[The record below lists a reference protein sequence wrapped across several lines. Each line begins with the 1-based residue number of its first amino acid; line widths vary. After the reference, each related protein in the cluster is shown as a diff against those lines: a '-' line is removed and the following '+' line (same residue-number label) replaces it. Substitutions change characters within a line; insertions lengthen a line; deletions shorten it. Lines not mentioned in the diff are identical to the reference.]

1 MLLWFLRVSPSAAGL
16 PGLQPPSLY
25 PSVGQEAALLGPWS
39 CSVPLRLHPAH
50 LPHAFSQLLPCPPPA
65 RCRLRGGAEP
75 SRAGACGGSAEVG
88 PRRAGVRAAGRA
100 GPAAPGGFVLPP
112 SLRPSLRTI
121 LLLFPQSFAVPDR
134 GMAPG
139 KPGKSTGASEDPSVT
154 LFREYLKIDTVHP
167 KPDYDAA
174 VRFLEHVGTDLGL
187 ACQKVEVCQGH
198 VVLILT
204 LQGTNP
210 RLRSILLNSHTDV
223 VPVFE
228 EHWTY
233 PPFEAVKD
241 SEGNIY
247 ARGAQ
252 DMKCVSI
259 QYLEAIRRLKAEG
272 KCFPRTIHLT
282 FVPDEEVGGHKGMEM
297 FVQRP
302 EFRALNVGF
311 ALDEGLASPSDT
323 FSVFYG
329 EKSPWWIKV
338 KCVGSPGHGSRF
350 ISNTAAEKMHK
361 VITSFLAFRESE
373 KQRLKSDSS
382 LTLGDVTSLNMTM
395 LEGGVSFNVV
405 PSEMAAGF
413 DIRIPPTVDLKAF
426 EEQLASWCRG
436 AGDGVTYEFHQK
448 CMDQHVTSTEDS
460 DPWWKA
466 FSGVCRDM
474 KLQLKLEIFPA
485 ATDSRY
491 IRAAG
496 HPAIGFSPMNR
507 TPVLLH
513 DHNEFLNEQVFLRG
527 IDIYARLLPALA
539 SVPPLPAEG

>member
-1 MLLWFLRVSPSAAGL
+1 
-16 PGLQPPSLY
+16 
-25 PSVGQEAALLGPWS
+25 
-39 CSVPLRLHPAH
+39 
-50 LPHAFSQLLPCPPPA
+50 
-65 RCRLRGGAEP
+65 
-75 SRAGACGGSAEVG
+75 
-88 PRRAGVRAAGRA
+88 
-100 GPAAPGGFVLPP
+100 
-112 SLRPSLRTI
+112 
-121 LLLFPQSFAVPDR
+121 
-134 GMAPG
+134 MAPG

-154 LFREYLKIDTVHP
+154 LFREYLRIDTVHP

-174 VRFLEHVGTDLGL
+174 VRFLERISTDLGL
-187 ACQKVEVCQGH
+187 ACQKVEVCQGY
-198 VVLILT
+198 VVLVLT
-204 LQGTNP
+204 WQGTNP
-210 RLRSILLNSHTDV
+210 RLRSVLLNSHTDV

-241 SEGNIY
+241 SQGNIY

-259 QYLEAIRRLKAEG
+259 QYLEAIRRLKTEG
-272 KCFPRTIHLT
+272 KSFARTIHLT
-282 FVPDEEVGGHKGMEM
+282 FVP
-297 FVQRP
+297 
-302 EFRALNVGF
+302 
-311 ALDEGLASPSDT
+311 GLASPSDT

-361 VITSFLAFRESE
+361 VINSFLAFRESE

-382 LTLGDVTSLNMTM
+382 LTLGDVTSLNLTM

-413 DIRIPPTVDLKAF
+413 DVRIPPTVDLKAF
-426 EEQLASWCRG
+426 EEQVAMWCRG

-448 CMDQHVTSTEDS
+448 CMDQHISSTEES

>member
-1 MLLWFLRVSPSAAGL
+1 
-16 PGLQPPSLY
+16 
-25 PSVGQEAALLGPWS
+25 
-39 CSVPLRLHPAH
+39 
-50 LPHAFSQLLPCPPPA
+50 
-65 RCRLRGGAEP
+65 
-75 SRAGACGGSAEVG
+75 
-88 PRRAGVRAAGRA
+88 
-100 GPAAPGGFVLPP
+100 
-112 SLRPSLRTI
+112 
-121 LLLFPQSFAVPDR
+121 
-134 GMAPG
+134 
-139 KPGKSTGASEDPSVT
+139 SEDPSVT
-154 LFREYLKIDTVHP
+154 LFREYLRIDTVHP

-174 VRFLEHVGTDLGL
+174 VRFLERIGTDLGL
-187 ACQKVEVCQGH
+187 ACQKVEVCQGC

-204 LQGTNP
+204 WQGTNP
-210 RLRSILLNSHTDV
+210 RLRSVLLNSHTDV

-228 EHWTY
+228 VLGWGKGRGGAR
-233 PPFEAVKD
+233 PCPSAIMAAVPCRGP
-241 SEGNIY
+241 GNIY

-272 KCFPRTIHLT
+272 KCFARTIHLT
-282 FVPDEEVGGHKGMEM
+282 FVPDEEMGGHKGMEM

-350 ISNTAAEKMHK
+350 ISNTAAEKLHK
-361 VITSFLAFRESE
+361 VINSFLAFRESE

-382 LTLGDVTSLNMTM
+382 LTLGDVTSLNLTM

-426 EEQLASWCRG
+426 EEQGAAWCRG
-436 AGDGVTYEFHQK
+436 AGDGVTYEFIQK
-448 CMDQHVTSTEDS
+448 YMDQHVTSTEES

-474 KLQLKLEIFPA
+474 
-485 ATDSRY
+485 
-491 IRAAG
+491 
-496 HPAIGFSPMNR
+496 
-507 TPVLLH
+507 
-513 DHNEFLNEQVFLRG
+513 
-527 IDIYARLLPALA
+527 
-539 SVPPLPAEG
+539 

>member
-1 MLLWFLRVSPSAAGL
+1 
-16 PGLQPPSLY
+16 
-25 PSVGQEAALLGPWS
+25 
-39 CSVPLRLHPAH
+39 
-50 LPHAFSQLLPCPPPA
+50 
-65 RCRLRGGAEP
+65 
-75 SRAGACGGSAEVG
+75 
-88 PRRAGVRAAGRA
+88 
-100 GPAAPGGFVLPP
+100 
-112 SLRPSLRTI
+112 
-121 LLLFPQSFAVPDR
+121 
-134 GMAPG
+134 MAPG

-154 LFREYLKIDTVHP
+154 LFREYLRIDTVHP

-174 VRFLEHVGTDLGL
+174 VQFLERVGTDLGL
-187 ACQKVEVCQGH
+187 ACQKVEVCQGR

-204 LQGTNP
+204 WQGTKP
-210 RLRSILLNSHTDV
+210 HLRSILLNSHTDV

-241 SEGNIY
+241 LQGNIY

-272 KCFPRTIHLT
+272 KCFARTIHLT

-323 FSVFYG
+323 YS
-329 EKSPWWIKV
+329 
-338 KCVGSPGHGSRF
+338 
-350 ISNTAAEKMHK
+350 
-361 VITSFLAFRESE
+361 
-373 KQRLKSDSS
+373 
-382 LTLGDVTSLNMTM
+382 
-395 LEGGVSFNVV
+395 
-405 PSEMAAGF
+405 
-413 DIRIPPTVDLKAF
+413 AF
-426 EEQLASWCRG
+426 EEQVAAWCRG

-448 CMDQHVTSTEDS
+448 CMDQHVTSTEES

-527 IDIYARLLPALA
+527 IDIYAHLLAALA

>member
-1 MLLWFLRVSPSAAGL
+1 
-16 PGLQPPSLY
+16 
-25 PSVGQEAALLGPWS
+25 
-39 CSVPLRLHPAH
+39 
-50 LPHAFSQLLPCPPPA
+50 
-65 RCRLRGGAEP
+65 
-75 SRAGACGGSAEVG
+75 
-88 PRRAGVRAAGRA
+88 
-100 GPAAPGGFVLPP
+100 
-112 SLRPSLRTI
+112 
-121 LLLFPQSFAVPDR
+121 
-134 GMAPG
+134 MAPG
-139 KPGKSTGASEDPSVT
+139 KPGKSTGASENPSVT
-154 LFREYLKIDTVHP
+154 LFREYLRIDTVHP

-174 VRFLEHVGTDLGL
+174 VQFLERVGTDLGL
-187 ACQKVEVCQGH
+187 ACQKVEVCQGR

-204 LQGTNP
+204 WQGTNP

-241 SEGNIY
+241 SQGNIY

-259 QYLEAIRRLKAEG
+259 QYLEAIRRLKTEG
-272 KCFPRTIHLT
+272 KSFARTIHLT

-297 FVQRP
+297 FVKRP
-302 EFRALNVGF
+302 EFKALNVGF
-311 ALDEGLASPSDT
+311 AMDEGNICVFSALSLAPLGAGALMLPQAFFSTLPST
-323 FSVFYG
+323 STAAG
-329 EKSPWWIKV
+329 IKV
-338 KCVGSPGHGSRF
+338 KCMGSPGHGSRF

-426 EEQLASWCRG
+426 EEQVATWCRG

-448 CMDQHVTSTEDS
+448 CMDQHITSTEES

-527 IDIYARLLPALA
+527 IEIYARLLTALA

>member
-1 MLLWFLRVSPSAAGL
+1 
-16 PGLQPPSLY
+16 
-25 PSVGQEAALLGPWS
+25 
-39 CSVPLRLHPAH
+39 
-50 LPHAFSQLLPCPPPA
+50 
-65 RCRLRGGAEP
+65 
-75 SRAGACGGSAEVG
+75 
-88 PRRAGVRAAGRA
+88 
-100 GPAAPGGFVLPP
+100 
-112 SLRPSLRTI
+112 
-121 LLLFPQSFAVPDR
+121 
-134 GMAPG
+134 MAPG
-139 KPGKSTGASEDPSVT
+139 KPGKSTGASENPSVT
-154 LFREYLKIDTVHP
+154 LFREYLRIDTVHP

-174 VRFLEHVGTDLGL
+174 VRFLERVGTDLGL
-187 ACQKVEVCQGH
+187 ACQKVEVCQGR

-204 LQGTNP
+204 WQGTNP

-241 SEGNIY
+241 SQGNIY

-259 QYLEAIRRLKAEG
+259 QYLEAVRKLKAEG
-272 KCFPRTIHLT
+272 KSFARTIHLT

-302 EFRALNVGF
+302 EFKALNVGF
-311 ALDEGLASPSDT
+311 AMDEGLANPSDT

-329 EKSPWWIKV
+329 ERSPWWIKV
-338 KCVGSPGHGSRF
+338 KCMGSPGHGSRF
-350 ISNTAAEKMHK
+350 ITNTAAEKM
-361 VITSFLAFRESE
+361 
-373 KQRLKSDSS
+373 
-382 LTLGDVTSLNMTM
+382 
-395 LEGGVSFNVV
+395 
-405 PSEMAAGF
+405 
-413 DIRIPPTVDLKAF
+413 AF
-426 EEQLASWCRG
+426 EEQVAAWCRG
-436 AGDGVTYEFHQK
+436 AGDGVTYEFHQVRGLSHPGMLYLSLP
-448 CMDQHVTSTEDS
+448 CQS

-527 IDIYARLLPALA
+527 IEIYSRLLTALA
-539 SVPPLPAEG
+539 SVPPLPNES

>member
-1 MLLWFLRVSPSAAGL
+1 
-16 PGLQPPSLY
+16 
-25 PSVGQEAALLGPWS
+25 
-39 CSVPLRLHPAH
+39 
-50 LPHAFSQLLPCPPPA
+50 
-65 RCRLRGGAEP
+65 
-75 SRAGACGGSAEVG
+75 
-88 PRRAGVRAAGRA
+88 
-100 GPAAPGGFVLPP
+100 
-112 SLRPSLRTI
+112 
-121 LLLFPQSFAVPDR
+121 
-134 GMAPG
+134 
-139 KPGKSTGASEDPSVT
+139 STGASEDPSVT
-154 LFREYLKIDTVHP
+154 LFREYLRIDTVHP
-167 KPDYDAA
+167 KPDY
-174 VRFLEHVGTDLGL
+174 LGL
-187 ACQKVEVCQGH
+187 ACQKVEVCQGR

-204 LQGTNP
+204 WQGTNP
-210 RLRSILLNSHTDV
+210 RLRSVLLNSHTDV

-241 SEGNIY
+241 S
-247 ARGAQ
+247 Q
-252 DMKCVSI
+252 
-259 QYLEAIRRLKAEG
+259 
-272 KCFPRTIHLT
+272 
-282 FVPDEEVGGHKGMEM
+282 
-297 FVQRP
+297 
-302 EFRALNVGF
+302 
-311 ALDEGLASPSDT
+311 GLASPSDT

-338 KCVGSPGHGSRF
+338 KCAGSPGHGSRF

-382 LTLGDVTSLNMTM
+382 LTLGDVTSLNLTM

-405 PSEMAAGF
+405 PSEMAASF

-426 EEQLASWCRG
+426 EEQVAAWCRG

-448 CMDQHVTSTEDS
+448 CMDQHVTSTEES

-496 HPAIGFSPMNR
+496 HPAIGFSPMNC

>member
-1 MLLWFLRVSPSAAGL
+1 MACHDPGVGECSCALSLLVPAVWGPCRDFL
-16 PGLQPPSLY
+16 PPVAWQTHGPAS
-25 PSVGQEAALLGPWS
+25 SFHAALAPGQTFAL
-39 CSVPLRLHPAH
+39 PLRTSL
-50 LPHAFSQLLPCPPPA
+50 SY
-65 RCRLRGGAEP
+65 
-75 SRAGACGGSAEVG
+75 
-88 PRRAGVRAAGRA
+88 AA
-100 GPAAPGGFVLPP
+100 
-112 SLRPSLRTI
+112 I
-121 LLLFPQSFAVPDR
+121 Q
-134 GMAPG
+134 
-139 KPGKSTGASEDPSVT
+139 
-154 LFREYLKIDTVHP
+154 
-167 KPDYDAA
+167 
-174 VRFLEHVGTDLGL
+174 FLERVGTDLGL
-187 ACQKVEVCQGH
+187 ASQKVEVCQGR
-198 VVLILT
+198 VVLVLT
-204 LQGTNP
+204 WLGTNP

-233 PPFEAVKD
+233 PPLEAVKD
-241 SEGNIY
+241 SQGNIY

-252 DMKCVSI
+252 DMKCISI

-272 KCFPRTIHLT
+272 KCFARTIHLT

-302 EFRALNVGF
+302 EFKALNVGF

-338 KCVGSPGHGSRF
+338 KCTGSPGHGSRF

-373 KQRLKSDSS
+373 KQRLKSDTR
-382 LTLGDVTSLNMTM
+382 LTLGDVTSLNLTM

-426 EEQLASWCRG
+426 EKQVAGWCQA

-448 CMDQHVTSTEDS
+448 CMDQHITSTEES

-513 DHNEFLNEQVFLRG
+513 DHNEFLNEDVFLRG
-527 IDIYARLLPALA
+527 IDIYAHLLPALA

>member
-1 MLLWFLRVSPSAAGL
+1 
-16 PGLQPPSLY
+16 
-25 PSVGQEAALLGPWS
+25 
-39 CSVPLRLHPAH
+39 
-50 LPHAFSQLLPCPPPA
+50 
-65 RCRLRGGAEP
+65 
-75 SRAGACGGSAEVG
+75 
-88 PRRAGVRAAGRA
+88 
-100 GPAAPGGFVLPP
+100 
-112 SLRPSLRTI
+112 
-121 LLLFPQSFAVPDR
+121 
-134 GMAPG
+134 MAPG
-139 KPGKSTGASEDPSVT
+139 KPGKSAGASEDPSVT
-154 LFREYLKIDTVHP
+154 LFREYLRIDTVHP

-174 VRFLEHVGTDLGL
+174 VRFLERVGTDLGL
-187 ACQKVEVCQGH
+187 ACQKVEVCQGC
-198 VVLILT
+198 VVLVLT
-204 LQGTNP
+204 WQGTNP

-233 PPFEAVKD
+233 PPFEAIKD
-241 SEGNIY
+241 SQGNIY

-282 FVPDEEVGGHKGMEM
+282 FVPDEEMGGHKGMEL
-297 FVQRP
+297 FVRRP

-323 FSVFYG
+323 YSVFYG
-329 EKSPWWIKV
+329 EKSPWWVKV
-338 KCVGSPGHGSRF
+338 KCMGSPGHGSRF
-350 ISNTAAEKMHK
+350 ITNTAAEKLHK
-361 VITSFLAFRESE
+361 VINSFLAFRESE

-382 LTLGDVTSLNMTM
+382 LTLGDVTSLNLTM
-395 LEGGVSFNVV
+395 LEGGVCFNVV

-426 EEQLASWCRG
+426 EEQVAAWCQS
-436 AGDGVTYEFHQK
+436 AGDGVTYEFIQVRGSQPPGLIVPVPPLPRAHPPAPHLPSPPRQK
-448 CMDQHVTSTEDS
+448 CMDQHVSSTEES

-474 KLQLKLEIFPA
+474 KLQIKLEIFPA

-527 IDIYARLLPALA
+527 IDIYARLLSALA
-539 SVPPLPAEG
+539 SVPPLPAEA